1 MALTTLKEMA
11 GTRRAKF
18 GTLVIELTSPGIGHI
33 LKAAGA
39 QFLFLD
45 MEHSGFGFDTLKQM
59 LRYTEA
65 AQLPTLVRPPSRHY
79 HHIARALD
87 MGAEGIMLPMVGSGD
102 EAARIVA
109 HAKYPPRGHRGVA
122 LGVAHD
128 RYAPGAPVT
137 KMRAAN
143 RRVAVFPIVETRP
156 GVENV
161 EEIAATD
168 GVDGIWIGHFDL
180 STALGFPGQFD
191 HPDVIAAEQRVAR
204 ACIKHKKS
212 FACIVKDV
220 EAGIAAYHKGYDM
233 IAYSGDVWLLRE
245 TLRQGIDDLK
255 AALAARRKG

>member
-11 GTRRAKF
+11 GTRRAKI

-45 MEHSGFGFDTLKQM
+45 MEHSGFGFDTLKQL
-59 LRYTEA
+59 LRYMEA
-65 AQLPTLVRPPSRHY
+65 AELPTLVRPPSRHY

-87 MGAEGIMLPMVGSGD
+87 VGAEGIMLPMVGSGE

-109 HAKYPPRGHRGVA
+109 HAKYPPHGHRGVA

-143 RRVAVFPIVETRP
+143 RQVSVFPIVETRP

-161 EEIAATD
+161 EEIAATE

-180 STALGFPGQFD
+180 STALGSPGQFD
-191 HPDVIAAEQRVAR
+191 HPDVMAAEQRVAR
-204 ACIKHKKS
+204 ACVKHKKS
-212 FACIVKDV
+212 FGCIVKDI
-220 EAGIAAYHKGYDM
+220 EAGVAAYHRGYDM

-255 AALAARRKG
+255 AALAGRQKG